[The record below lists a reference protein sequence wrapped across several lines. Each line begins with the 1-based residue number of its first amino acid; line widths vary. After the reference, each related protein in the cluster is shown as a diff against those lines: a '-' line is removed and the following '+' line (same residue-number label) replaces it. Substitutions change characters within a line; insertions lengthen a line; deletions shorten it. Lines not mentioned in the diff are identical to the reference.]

1 MPCFVDKEKERH
13 LRCWGG
19 DDSEAGK
26 E

>member
-1 MPCFVDKEKERH
+1 MSCFVDKEKERH
-13 LRCWGG
+13 LRCWGR